1 MSDAAATAPRPVV
14 DRVRVWDLPTRV
26 FHWVLAAAVVGS
38 VVTAKIGGNAMAW
51 HYRLGYLIL
60 GLLMFRLAWGLVGG
74 RWARFASFVYGPAST
89 LRYLRGRAHEG
100 DRFDVGHSPLGALS
114 VFALLLVLALQVGT
128 GLVSFDDI
136 EQVGGPLNR
145 FVAEATAT
153 KALGWHKSAGQVL
166 VISLVLLHVAAVL
179 FYVLARRRD
188 LIGPMW
194 HGDKPLTDPSLAAA
208 DTRRERLVALAIAL
222 GCAALVGWVVSLGSA

>member
-1 MSDAAATAPRPVV
+1 MTDAVASPPGAA
-14 DRVRVWDLPTRV
+14 RVRVWDLPTRV

-60 GLLMFRLAWGLVGG
+60 GLLAFRLVWGLVGG
-74 RWARFASFVYGPAST
+74 RWARFASFAYGPAST
-89 LRYLRGRAHEG
+89 VRYLRGRAHEG
-100 DRFDVGHSPLGALS
+100 DRFHIGHSPLGALS
-114 VFALLLVLALQVGT
+114 VFALLAVLMVQVGT

-153 KALGWHKSAGQVL
+153 RALGWHKSAGEL
-166 VISLVLLHVAAVL
+166 LVLCLVGLHLAAVL
-179 FYVLARRRD
+179 FYLLAKGRN
-188 LIGPMW
+188 LIAPMW
-194 HGDKPLTDPSLAAA
+194 HGDKPLADASLAAS
-208 DTRRERLVALAIAL
+208 DSVRLRFAAAVIALA
-222 GCAALVGWVVSLGSA
+222 CAALVAWVVSLGG

>member
-1 MSDAAATAPRPVV
+1 MSDAAATAPEPADR
-14 DRVRVWDLPTRV
+14 RVRVWDLPTRV

-60 GLLMFRLAWGLVGG
+60 GLLVFRLAWGLVGG

-89 LRYLRGRAHEG
+89 WRYLRGQARED

-114 VFALLLVLALQVGT
+114 VFALLLVLAVQVGT

-153 KALGWHKSAGQVL
+153 QALGWHKSAGELL
-166 VISLVLLHVAAVL
+166 VIALVLLHVAAVL
-179 FYVLARRRD
+179 FYLVAKRRD
-188 LIGPMW
+188 LVGPMW
-194 HGDKPLTDPSLAAA
+194 HGDKPLADASLAAA
-208 DTRRERLVALAIAL
+208 DTRRERLAALVIAAA
-222 GCAALVGWVVSLGSA
+222 CAALVGWVVSLGG

>member
-1 MSDAAATAPRPVV
+1 MSDAVAAAPTPAPN
-14 DRVRVWDLPTRV
+14 RVRVWDLPTRV

-38 VVTAKIGGNAMAW
+38 VASAKIGGNAMAW
-51 HYRLGYLIL
+51 HYRFGYLIL
-60 GLLMFRLAWGLVGG
+60 GLLVFRLAWGLVGG

-89 LRYLRGRAHEG
+89 LRYLRGRALQD
-100 DRFDVGHSPLGALS
+100 DRFDVGHSPVGALS
-114 VFALLLVLALQVGT
+114 VFALLLVLVVQVGT

-145 FVAEATAT
+145 FVAEATSM

-179 FYVLARRRD
+179 FYLLAKRRN

-194 HGDKPLTDPSLAAA
+194 HGDKPLADASLAAR
-208 DTRRERLVALAIAL
+208 DTARERVVAAVIALACAGLVA
-222 GCAALVGWVVSLGSA
+222 WVVSLGG